1 MYPNAVA
8 PVNLRPVQDDSAV
21 KPVNF
26 SPVQGA
32 PQEDPMLYTD
42 PQKALANAAEGGPSI
57 MPSNPVRLMAV
68 GAAKA
73 VNEAELWMRDRPD
86 PDTYSRISGSPP
98 GGYPS
103 ISAGDPQAQARI
115 AELKGNYRMAGQVI
129 GEAQQNDSYPAKLV
143 GNALVSAPASIAG
156 TVPFLLNAPLGAG
169 VAGGLLWNYVN
180 EASSDYANR
189 TLVLGQERNA
199 AYADATRHGLVA
211 TGFEVGPMMALGG
224 LAKGSMTL
232 KNAAPR
238 FLAGEAGQEG
248 ATQLYDDLST
258 NASGLTN
265 LPPGQIAQNVAEAA
279 MTGLLMAPLVGGPVV
294 LKNLAGQVQATS
306 ELTSIMEDLVKRKAE
321 AEAAL
326 QEVGASVTVP
336 PAQTRE
342 TGIPLTPMTPEEEAQ
357 ATIEER
363 QRKAPDAFPKAPGGA
378 AFGQSLNTV
387 ANVEITG
394 DTPDEGQVSQT
405 VQDNRAYRRSIFA
418 PSGSP
423 TSQHTIIA
431 STDERVVGLTPEHIG
446 APDAGSII
454 VIREDGQE
462 AVFPDEPYQMLMQDM
477 KSWMRKYAPRARIVL
492 NLAQFAEEYAS
503 SVYGAYQPASYTDE
517 NGQEISYHV
526 ITPRELPGFKYQ
538 GGDSK
543 TATALITAMTHEF
556 GHMLVYEGFHEGL
569 RQIFGEGG
577 RSDSVMREIR
587 SGTVSP
593 ETLAELSQVT
603 PKEAALVAAWQAARA
618 RLLDGTMT
626 AEEYMETWAGARK
639 VTTAVDAENDSSRSL
654 YAWRDE
660 RIQGFKLPREGLSAL
675 ELLAGKRR
683 AQINS
688 KDLAHLQT
696 LASFDEYMA
705 EQFSRHAYTSGA
717 VLKSKFGAYFA
728 NTMAKLKALFK
739 DLKTQKGT
747 DGKSMIAPGTEF
759 KEWIDSL
766 SARSKLQQNGT
777 TRGRMNLSKELL
789 NAQKAVRDEVYDRRG
804 RRVKVKQKPSV
815 QPAVEEQTDEPA
827 AFVEESSEEQLAR
840 INEEEQLAPEIT
852 ENAQDLKAQYL
863 ERLNLIFQALEAPT
877 KWQLEQ
883 HRKLTALVASGQFA
897 EAEAYLI
904 KREDD
909 FMHWDRDYTSKTLE
923 RLGPK
928 DKVKKATFE
937 LTMKQ
942 RDIPQVERTFWQN
955 FLAERGNM
963 ISLEDAIWALQEGVM
978 PLHFTSV
985 RQDYYHT
992 AEQVLGYDGLDPSS
1006 PSRGKIMGSRDVTH
1020 VWFGETPVGSSQ
1032 HSDVNLDGYVMH
1044 SRILDSRDG
1053 VRYVIELQSDV
1064 YQKPKAEQDEDRIWA
1079 GYEPDGNPRTVRE
1092 QDYMQKNWWKRLI
1105 REEIRLAFEL
1115 GLKKM
1120 RFRTAETVANLEGWP
1135 QYQFYEELKGRHV
1148 LDENGTITNNK
1159 FTGEIALD
1167 TYSKSR
1173 TPPIDALFTNQDGE
1187 IVFRTFYA
1195 GDPQYNMLEEQL
1207 QEAPD
1212 KKTYGQNQGIYNRY
1226 AGPMTVFFQQNY
1238 GAQIVT
1244 HRGMSWLEIDV
1255 TEKGDHNVYWD
1266 RENPTAPMVAG
1277 VALTD
1282 HVGLTA
1288 EDAAFPD
1295 RVEAAQEQW
1304 RLNRFESPYFKR
1316 FFAGSKVTGNDGQPV
1331 RVWRSRG
1338 DAVLDVPGGQGLVF
1352 HTNLANLVDKVQ
1364 KVERKT
1370 KQPIQQSFFLS
1381 LKNPADIDMSFE
1393 DLNRGTVGGLLE
1405 EAIAAGHDGLIL
1417 RNVQAPFDGTVYV
1430 AASTAQIAQE
1440 SEPPTLDDVDMLY
1453 WDADSDTQQTTR
1465 GMAKVLKF
1473 IGKGQLHAMNVR
1485 SRAVDYLMQLQQV
1498 AASQPGDPALT
1509 SFMFVKWA
1517 ADRLKNQ
1524 MQYSANEVTKSLLSG
1539 FGTSKGHVRD
1549 LHRILQAELST
1560 GALQGELV
1568 GLDGQGNVI
1577 WGGTAPTDQALV
1589 HQVREWRVQDSLQLR
1604 QFMEDQGIDVTSKHG
1619 AQVLQHYLDVR
1630 NVFQLQFTGL
1640 ANALVSNA
1648 MRRFANSPTLRRRE
1662 LLAIEDLH
1670 RDLRTAPFVPQ
1681 GHFGKYVLIVKE
1693 DQGPVSRGQRR
1704 FVPVFRKHYESEADF
1719 QQAYQKAQK
1728 LFGNNPDV
1736 QVTSRVLD
1744 EAIGIP
1750 IQLPRELMSTL
1761 DESGEFTSEQLEL
1774 LNELMVSP
1782 RVQKIGQRYAK
1793 AMQQIDGASDDFT
1806 RTFAAFT
1813 WHNSNYIWKLQYGP
1827 AMRSAAGQARHT
1839 IRETEAS
1846 EVLNPEEKLAIVTR
1860 QRRNLALMEKAA
1872 NYMLHPENE
1881 LQALKY
1887 WATMAYLAYGISTA
1901 AFNLST
1907 QINYW
1912 AAITTEFGEIQ
1923 GNKLYL
1929 QSLKDAATLP
1939 WWENLVKNGTPE
1951 EQARIRSLRWAYDQ
1965 AVSDGLLDQSY
1976 AYYLAG
1982 QANSGGPLSAT
1993 ATTPIRAVGHAAL
2006 EVGMLP
2012 FRVIEKGNRLTT
2024 FLGYFSAEKAAGAM
2038 DLTAYQ
2044 RASEKVDLLQNAYD
2058 AGNRPLLLR
2067 GKKSVL
2073 FMFASYTQFSQW
2085 TMWGGYERTA
2095 RAQQRA
2101 IGRKPRNAAFG
2112 TTAKMWLIYAL
2123 LGGLMGLPGAD
2134 NLLQFVKWA
2143 WRKFFGTA
2151 NVELELRKFLRSMD
2165 LNADVVMHGMLHS
2178 LGGFDSSGKFGLGRV
2193 IPGVDLLNR
2202 EYQDPFTGVGQA
2214 TLSSAGPA
2222 GGLVADALRMMG
2234 KFGQGQVVE
2243 GFKEFPGA
2251 FGSITKAVD
2260 AYLVQ
2265 QARPTY
2271 GVTLS
2276 TGERLTYDKERGE
2289 FRDLT
2294 GGELVGMALGFN
2306 PQILSENRAEHFTLK
2321 GEEAYWKNRRTDLMD
2336 KWARARRIGDQ
2347 EMETKYLDE
2356 ISRYN
2361 DSIPFP
2367 QMRITGKDRVVSL
2380 RERTKHAR
2388 RAEAFG
2394 TSQKATR
2401 HLAEDVRSAFRPAPP
2416 TE

>member
-1 MYPNAVA
+1 MDPNAIA
-8 PVNLRPVQDDSAV
+8 PLTLT
-21 KPVNF
+21 
-26 SPVQGA
+26 PVQGEQA
-32 PQEDPMLYTD
+32 AKPFTLTPVGGNPQEDPMLYTD
-42 PQKALANAAEGGPSI
+42 PQKALSNAAEGGPSI
-57 MPSNPVRLMAV
+57 MPAKPFTLMAI

-86 PDTYSRISGSPP
+86 PDTYSRISGPPP

-103 ISAGDPQAQARI
+103 ISAGDPAAQARI
-115 AELKGNYRMAGQVI
+115 AELQGNYRTSGQLVA
-129 GEAQQNDSYPAKLV
+129 EAQQNDSYPAKLV
-143 GNALVSAPASIAG
+143 GNALLSAPASVAG
-156 TVPFLLNAPLGAG
+156 TIPFLLNAPLGAAMTG
-169 VAGGLLWNYVN
+169 SLLWNYVN

-189 TLVLGQERNA
+189 TLALGQEKNA
-199 AYADATRHGLVA
+199 AYADATRYGLVA
-211 TGFEVGPMMALGG
+211 TGLEVGPMAALGG
-224 LAKGSMTL
+224 LAKGTL
-232 KNAAPR
+232 TAKNALPR
-238 FLAGEAGQEG
+238 FAAGEAGQEG

-306 ELTSIMEDLVKRKAE
+306 ELTSIMEDLAKRKAE

-357 ATIEER
+357 AAIEER
-363 QRKAPDAFPKAPGGA
+363 QRKAPDTFPKAPGGA

-405 VQDNRAYRRSIFA
+405 VQDNRAFRRSIFA

-593 ETLAELSQVT
+593 DAMAELSLVA

-639 VTTAVDAENDSSRSL
+639 VATAVDAENDSSRSL

-683 AQINS
+683 AQITS

-766 SARSKLQQNGT
+766 SARSKLQQKGT
-777 TRGRMNLSKELL
+777 TRGRMQLSKELL

-804 RRVKVKQKPSV
+804 RRVKQK
-815 QPAVEEQTDEPA
+815 QPAEQKQPAAEQMDEPA

-883 HRKLTALVASGQFA
+883 HRKLTALVAAGQFA

-955 FLAERGNM
+955 FLAERGNT
-963 ISLEDAIWALQEGVM
+963 ISLEDATWALQEGIM
-978 PLHFTSV
+978 PLRFVSV
-985 RQDYYHT
+985 RQDYYHI
-992 AEQVLGYDGLDPSS
+992 AEKVLGYDGLDPSA

-1020 VWFGETPVGSSQ
+1020 VWLGETPIGFSQ
-1032 HSDVNLDGYVMH
+1032 HKEINLPGYVMH

-1053 VRYVIELQSDV
+1053 IRYVIELQSDI
-1064 YQKPKAEQDEDRIWA
+1064 YQKSADEQATDRRWIEA
-1079 GYEPDGNPRTVRE
+1079 DPAPATARE
-1092 QDYMQKNWWKRLI
+1092 QGYMQKNWWQRLI
-1105 REEIRLAFEL
+1105 REEVRLAFEL
-1115 GLKKM
+1115 GLKKL
-1120 RFRTAETVANLEGWP
+1120 RFRTADTTAKLEGWDEASLYKSLVGTP
-1135 QYQFYEELKGRHV
+1135 FRMNGGETAIMTGTTWSYGGQKDKVIYVEVESYGSKHNVEVTADHELYDELNV
-1148 LDENGTITNNK
+1148 LTD
-1159 FTGEIALD
+1159 
-1167 TYSKSR
+1167 
-1173 TPPIDALFTNQDGE
+1173 
-1187 IVFRTFYA
+1187 
-1195 GDPQYNMLEEQL
+1195 
-1207 QEAPD
+1207 EAPD
-1212 KKTYGQNQGIYNRY
+1212 SFNYGRNQVIYNRY
-1226 AGPMTVFFQQNY
+1226 AGPMAVFLRQKFD
-1238 GAQIVT
+1238 AKIVG
-1244 HRGMSWLEIDV
+1244 HRGLTWLEIDV
-1255 TEKGDHNVYWD
+1255 TEKGEHNVYWD

-1277 VALTD
+1277 VSLTD
-1282 HVGLTA
+1282 HAGLTA

-1338 DAVLDVPGGQGLVF
+1338 DAVLDIPGGQGLVF

-1393 DLNRGTVGGLLE
+1393 DLNLGTVGGLLE

-1430 AASTAQIAQE
+1430 AASTEQIAQE
-1440 SEPPTLDDVDMLY
+1440 SEPPTLDDVDMHY

-1465 GMAKVLKF
+1465 GLSKVLKF

-1485 SRAVDYLMQLQQV
+1485 SRAVDYLMQLHQV

-1549 LHRILQAELST
+1549 LHRVLQAELST

-1648 MRRFANSPTLRRRE
+1648 MRRFANSPTLLRRE

-1744 EAIGIP
+1744 ETIGIP

-1846 EVLNPEEKLAIVTR
+1846 EALNPEEKLAIVTR

-1912 AAITTEFGEIQ
+1912 AAITSEFGEIQ
-1923 GNKLYL
+1923 GNKFYL

-1939 WWENLVKNGTPE
+1939 WWENLVRNGTPE
-1951 EQARIRSLRWAYDQ
+1951 EQARIQSLRWAYDQ

-1982 QANSGGPLSAT
+1982 QANSSGPLSAT
-1993 ATTPIRAVGHAAL
+1993 ATTPVRAVGHAAM

-2024 FLGYFSAEKAAGAM
+2024 FLGYFSAEKAAGAL

-2123 LGGLMGLPGAD
+2123 LGGLLGLPGAD

-2165 LNADVVMHGMLHS
+2165 LNADTVMHGALHS
-2178 LGGFDSSGKFGLGRV
+2178 FGGFDSSGKFGLGRV
-2193 IPGVDLLNR
+2193 IPGVNLLNR

-2214 TLSSAGPA
+2214 TLASAGPA

-2234 KFGQGQVVE
+2234 KFGQGQIVE

-2306 PQILSENRAEHFTLK
+2306 PQILSENRAEHFMLK
-2321 GEEAYWKNRRTDLMD
+2321 GEEAYWRNRRSDLMD
-2336 KWARARRIGDQ
+2336 KRARARRIGDQ
-2347 EMETKYLDE
+2347 EMETEYLDE

-2361 DSIPFP
+2361 DSVPFA
-2367 QMRITGKDRVVSL
+2367 QMRITGKDLVVSL
-2380 RERTKHAR
+2380 RERTRHAR
-2388 RAEAFG
+2388 QAEAFG

>member
-1 MYPNAVA
+1 MEPSAPFKITPLADAGVAQPFKITPVSGEAQPWVGPDTETTQKQEVFDQEKLPNFL
-8 PVNLRPVQDDSAV
+8 PKEPG
-21 KPVNF
+21 K
-26 SPVQGA
+26 
-32 PQEDPMLYTD
+32 
-42 PQKALANAAEGGPSI
+42 
-57 MPSNPVRLMAV
+57 LMAV
-68 GAAKA
+68 GLAKSI
-73 VNEAELWMRDRPD
+73 NDAELWMRERPD
-86 PDTYSRISGSPP
+86 PDTYSRVSGPPP

-103 ISAGDPQAQARI
+103 VSAGDPQAQMRI
-115 AELKGNYRMAGQVI
+115 SELKGNYRMAGQVI
-129 GEAQQNDSYPAKLV
+129 GEAQQDDSYPAKLV
-143 GNALVSAPASIAG
+143 GNAMVSAPSSLAG
-156 TVPFLLNAPLGAG
+156 TLPFLLNAPTG
-169 VAGGLLWNYVN
+169 VAMAGSLLWNYVN

-211 TGFEVGPMMALGG
+211 TGLEAGPMAALGG
-224 LAKGSMTL
+224 LAKGTMTL

-265 LPPGQIAQNVAEAA
+265 LSPGKIAQNAAEAA
-279 MTGLLMAPLVGGPVV
+279 ATGLLMAPLVGGPVV
-294 LKNLAGQVQATS
+294 LKNLENQRQATNEPQGMLS
-306 ELTSIMEDLVKRKAE
+306 DIMKRKTE

-326 QEVGASVTVP
+326 QEVGLSSTVP
-336 PAQTRE
+336 PGQTRPAAA
-342 TGIPLTPMTPEEEAQ
+342 PLTPMTPEEEAQ
-357 ATIEER
+357 ATIEEQ
-363 QRKAPDAFPKAPGGA
+363 QRKAPDAFPKTPGGL
-378 AFGQSLNTV
+378 AFGQSLDQV

-405 VQDNRAYRRSIFA
+405 VQDNRASRRSIFA

-446 APDAGSII
+446 VPAEGSII

-477 KSWMRKYAPRARIVL
+477 KSWMRKYAPRARLVL
-492 NLAQFAEEYAS
+492 NLAQFAEEYAG

-517 NGQEISYHV
+517 NGQDLSYHV

-556 GHMLVYEGFHEGL
+556 GHMLVYEGFHDGL

-577 RSDSVMREIR
+577 RSDQVMKEIR
-587 SGTVSP
+587 SGSVSP
-593 ETLAELSQVT
+593 ETLAELAQNT
-603 PKEAALVAAWQAARA
+603 PKEAALIAAWQAART

-639 VTTAVDAENDSSRSL
+639 VSTAVDAENDSSRSL

-660 RIQGFKLPREGLSAL
+660 RIQGYKLPREGLSAL

-683 AQINS
+683 AQINP

-766 SARSKLQQNGT
+766 SARAKLQQKGT
-777 TRGRMNLSKELL
+777 TRGRMNLPKELL

-804 RRVKVKQKPSV
+804 RRVKVKQKASV
-815 QPAVEEQTDEPA
+815 QPVAEEAQTGEPA

-840 INEEEQLAPEIT
+840 INEEERLAPEIT
-852 ENAQDLKAQYL
+852 ENAQALKAQYL
-863 ERLNLIFQALEAPT
+863 EQLNKTFNNITDITP
-877 KWQLEQ
+877 WQIEQ
-883 HRKLTALVASGQFA
+883 HRKLTALVAAGQFA
-897 EAEAYLI
+897 EAEVYLSRR
-904 KREDD
+904 RED
-909 FMHWDRDYTSKTLE
+909 FTRWDRDYTSKTLE

-963 ISLEDAIWALQEGVM
+963 ISLEDATWALQEGVM
-978 PLHFTSV
+978 PLRFTSV
-985 RQDYYHT
+985 RQDYYHIS
-992 AEQVLGYDGLDPSS
+992 EQVLGYDGLDPSS

-1020 VWFGETPVGSSQ
+1020 VWLGETPIGSSQ
-1032 HSDVNLDGYVMH
+1032 HKDINLPGYVMH
-1044 SRILDSRDG
+1044 IRIIDSRDG
-1053 VRYVIELQSDV
+1053 IRYVVELQSDV
-1064 YQKPKAEQDEDRIWA
+1064 YQKSKAEQDEDRVWA
-1079 GYEPDGNPRTVRE
+1079 GYDPDRSPRTVRE
-1092 QDYMQKNWWKRLI
+1092 QDYLQKNWWKRGI
-1105 REEIRLAFEL
+1105 REEVRLAFEL
-1115 GLKKM
+1115 GLRKM
-1120 RFRTAETVANLEGWP
+1120 RFRTAETTATLEGWN
-1135 QYQFYEELKGRHV
+1135 QYNFYEELKDMQV
-1148 LDENGTITNNK
+1148 LDENGNLTDKK
-1159 FTGEIALD
+1159 FTGEAVFD

-1173 TPPIDALFTNQDGE
+1173 TPPIDALVVNPEGE
-1187 IVFRTFYA
+1187 VIFRTFYA
-1195 GDPQYNMLEEQL
+1195 GEAQYDFLNDQL

-1212 KKTYGQNQGIYNRY
+1212 RKTYGPNQGIFNRY
-1226 AGPMTVFFQQNY
+1226 AGPMTVFLQQNF
-1238 GAQIVT
+1238 GAQVVT
-1244 HRGMSWLEIDV
+1244 HRGLTWLEIDV
-1255 TEKGDHNVYWD
+1255 TENGEHNVYWD
-1266 RENPTAPMVAG
+1266 RENPTSPMIAG
-1277 VALTD
+1277 AALTD
-1282 HVGLTA
+1282 HAGLTQ
-1288 EDAAFPD
+1288 EDARIPE
-1295 RVEAAQEQW
+1295 RVESAQEQW
-1304 RLNRFESPYFKR
+1304 RLRRFESPYFQR
-1316 FFAGSKVTGNDGQPV
+1316 FFSGSKVTGNDRQPV

-1338 DAVLDVPGGQGLVF
+1338 DMVLDIPGGQGLIF
-1352 HTNLANLVDKVQ
+1352 HTNIANLVDKVQ
-1364 KVERKT
+1364 EVDRKA

-1393 DLNRGTVGGLLE
+1393 SLNGGTVGTLLE
-1405 EAIAAGHDGLIL
+1405 EALAAGHDGLIL
-1417 RNVQAPFDGTVYV
+1417 RNVQSPFEGTVYV
-1430 AASTAQIAQE
+1430 TSAVEQVAQE
-1440 SEPPTLDDVDMLY
+1440 SEPPTLDEVDSLY

-1473 IGKGQLHAMNVR
+1473 MGKGQLHALNAR
-1485 SRAVDYLMQLQQV
+1485 SRVVDYMIQLQQV
-1498 AASQPGDPALT
+1498 AAGQPGDPALT

-1524 MQYSANEVTKSLLSG
+1524 MQYSANEVTKALLSG
-1539 FGTSKGHVRD
+1539 FGTSRRHVQD
-1549 LHRILQAELST
+1549 LHRVLQAELSS
-1560 GALQGELV
+1560 GSLQGELV
-1568 GLDGQGNVI
+1568 GLDDQGNVI
-1577 WGGTAPTDQALV
+1577 WGGTAPTDRALV

-1604 QFMEDQGIDVTSKHG
+1604 QFMDDQGIDVTSKHG

-1630 NVFQLQFTGL
+1630 NVIQLQFTGL

-1648 MRRFANSPTLRRRE
+1648 MRRFANSPTLLRRE

-1693 DQGPVSRGQRR
+1693 DQGPVARGQRR
-1704 FVPVFRKHYESEADF
+1704 FVPVFRKHYETEADF

-1728 LFGNNPDV
+1728 LFGGNPDV
-1736 QVTSRVLD
+1736 QVTSRVID
-1744 EAIGIP
+1744 ETIGIP
-1750 IQLPRELMSTL
+1750 IQLPRELISTL
-1761 DESGEFTSEQLEL
+1761 DESGEFTSDQLEL
-1774 LNELMVSP
+1774 LNEMMVSP

-1793 AMQQIDGASDDFT
+1793 AMQQIDGASNDFT

-1813 WHNSNYIWKLQYGP
+1813 WHNSNYIWKMQYGP
-1827 AMRSAAGQARHT
+1827 AMRSAAGQARTT
-1839 IRETEAS
+1839 IRETELS
-1846 EVLNPEEKLAIVTR
+1846 ETLNPEEKLAIVTR

-1923 GNKLYL
+1923 GAKFYA
-1929 QSLKDAATLP
+1929 QSLKDAATIP

-1951 EQARIRSLRWAYDQ
+1951 EQARIRTLRWAYEQ
-1965 AVSDGLLDQSY
+1965 AVNDGLLDQSY

-1993 ATTPIRAVGHAAL
+1993 ATTPVRAIGHAAL
-2006 EVGMLP
+2006 EVGMMP
-2012 FRVIEKGNRLTT
+2012 FRVIERGNRLTT
-2024 FLGYFSAEKAAGAM
+2024 FLGYFSAEKAAGAL
-2038 DLTAYQ
+2038 DLVAYQ

-2058 AGNRPLLLR
+2058 AGNRPQLLR
-2067 GKKSVL
+2067 GKKSIL
-2073 FMFASYTQFSQW
+2073 LMFASYTQFSQW

-2101 IGRKPRNAAFG
+2101 IGRTPRAAAFG
-2112 TTAKMWLIYAL
+2112 TTAKMWLIYGL

-2151 NVELELRKFLRSMD
+2151 NMELELRKFLLSMNLD
-2165 LNADVVMHGMLHS
+2165 ANTVMHGMLHS

-2234 KFGQGQVVE
+2234 KFGQGQVAE

-2251 FGSITKAVD
+2251 IGSITKGID
-2260 AYLVQ
+2260 AYLQQ

-2294 GGELVGMALGFN
+2294 GRELIGMSLGFN
-2306 PQILSENRAEHFTLK
+2306 PTILSDNRREHFTLK
-2321 GEEAYWKNRRTDLMD
+2321 GEEAYWRNRRSDLMD
-2336 KWARARRIGDQ
+2336 KWARARRIGDT

-2356 ISRYN
+2356 ISNYN
-2361 DSIPFP
+2361 DSVPFP
-2367 QMRITGKDRVVSL
+2367 SMKITGRARVISL

-2388 RAEAFG
+2388 QAEAFG
-2394 TSQKATR
+2394 TSQKSTR
-2401 HLAEDVRSAFRPAPP
+2401 PLAEDVRSAFRPAPP
-2416 TE
+2416 SE